1 VKLYWRMA
9 WRNIWRQKRRSAIT
23 IGALALAVALM
34 IFFVAMTVSY
44 IGQMQDN
51 VTSLTLGDL
60 QVHHPSYL
68 ADQNL
73 HQLVEGAD
81 QLLAVLQ
88 ERDFAASARCFGYGL
103 LSSDRSG
110 KSAGVRLQGISLQ
123 DEATVTWLH
132 QDKYFFK
139 GRYLTA
145 GTRSYLPPVEEAEE
159 TGFDDPLADWGI
171 EEGAAQE
178 PLQVGEMVLGKKL
191 ATSLGVAPGD
201 TVNVVTMAADG
212 AIGNEI
218 FDVVGVLKNYS
229 EVEDRSLGL
238 ITARDYQRLFSL
250 AAGEVHEIA
259 IKVPDG
265 MTLDQGKA
273 VVAELI
279 GDAGV
284 AQTWKEIVPAQ
295 AEMMELSN
303 KMMPI
308 FAMIMYIGAGLLIM
322 NAMLMMVFERIREFG
337 VMKAIGFKGRQLISL
352 IYVETFAVCLIAA
365 LVGTIGGVA
374 ISLWIGYHGLD
385 LSTFAPEGFAFSGT
399 VFDPVLY
406 AELSSEALTIPLVNL
421 FVIAFLS
428 VLYPAIKAAVIEPV
442 KAIYYI

>member
-1 VKLYWRMA
+1 MA

-23 IGALALAVALM
+23 IGALALAVTLM
-34 IFFVAMTVSY
+34 IFFVAMNVSY
-44 IGQMQDN
+44 MNQMQEN

-60 QVHHPSYL
+60 QVHHPNYL

-73 HQLVEGAD
+73 HQLVPGAD
-81 QLLAVLQ
+81 QLLAVLH
-88 ERDFAASARCFGYGL
+88 EHGFAASARCFGYGL
-103 LSSDRSG
+103 LSSDRTG

-123 DEATVTWLH
+123 DEATVTRLH
-132 QDKYFFK
+132 QERYFFK
-139 GRYLTA
+139 GHYLTA
-145 GTRSYLPPVEEAEE
+145 GTRTYQPLVEEGTEE
-159 TGFDDPLADWGI
+159 LAFDDPLADWGI
-171 EEGAAQE
+171 EEEEAALE

-191 ATSLGVAPGD
+191 ATSLGVSPGE

-218 FDVVGVLKNYS
+218 FDVVGVLRNFS

-238 ITARDYQRLFSL
+238 ITASDYQRLFSL
-250 AAGEVHEIA
+250 APGEVHEIA
-259 IKVPDG
+259 IKIPDG

-273 VVAELI
+273 VVSELV
-279 GDAGV
+279 GDAGS
-284 AQTWKEIVPAQ
+284 AKTWKEIVPAQ
-295 AEMMELSN
+295 AEMMELSK

-308 FAMIMYIGAGLLIM
+308 FSMIMYIGAGLLIM

-352 IYVETFAVCLIAA
+352 IYVETFAVCLVAA
-365 LVGTIGGVA
+365 LVGTVGGVA
-374 ISLWIGYHGLD
+374 ISLWIGHYGLD

-399 VFDPVLY
+399 VFDPVMY

-442 KAIYYI
+442 KAIYYV